1 MKTHSKLDQLT
12 ALRFFA
18 ALMIVVH
25 HLVGVF
31 GIKDIGV
38 NWGQGVSFFFVLSG
52 FILTYVYPSLES
64 M

>member
-18 ALMIVVH
+18 ALMIVLH

-38 NWGQGVSFFFVLSG
+38 NWGQSINSSLKNWMKRVKSILRLVL
-52 FILTYVYPSLES
+52 
-64 M
+64 